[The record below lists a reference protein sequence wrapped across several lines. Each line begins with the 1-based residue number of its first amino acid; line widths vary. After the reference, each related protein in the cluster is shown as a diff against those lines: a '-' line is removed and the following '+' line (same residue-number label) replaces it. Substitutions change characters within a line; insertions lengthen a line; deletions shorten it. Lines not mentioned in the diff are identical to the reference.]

1 MTKNASQGSINQQI
15 FPLIPER
22 FLSELPEPPLSII
35 ATTRAARILVAED
48 NVVNQKVVRGALTRL
63 GHLITIVNN
72 GAEAVAASRESRF
85 DLILMD
91 CQMPVM
97 DGFEATREIRRL
109 EQSSQIRIPIVAL
122 TADAM
127 QGTDELCRA
136 AGMDAYLTKPLD
148 LAKLRETLARL
159 LEGVADDSLLDMKK
173 AATER

>member
-1 MTKNASQGSINQQI
+1 M
-15 FPLIPER
+15 
-22 FLSELPEPPLSII
+22 
-35 ATTRAARILVAED
+35 
-48 NVVNQKVVRGALTRL
+48 
-63 GHLITIVNN
+63 GHVITVVNN
-72 GAEAVAASRESRF
+72 GAEAVAASRESQF

-109 EQSSQIRIPIVAL
+109 EQHTDVRIPIVAL

-148 LAKLRETLARL
+148 LAKVRETIAQLGATHLTSSTTAGAR
-159 LEGVADDSLLDMKK
+159 
-173 AATER
+173 AAHAAPR